1 MRTARRSSSAAKRIS
16 GTPSYRKGFEM
27 QTLNSE
33 ALRDYLK
40 WREFVFSVI
49 GVQVEDVPYEPD
61 HVYGVIMD
69 VGLSSEFVITV
80 TAFATGESSLR
91 TTVGGGA
98 IGLGGDPFIADHAK
112 QIVTLAGSLLGTTRL
127 MNNHNLPQGK
137 QVYFYFL
144 TPSRLRL
151 SESTVGETYSPAH
164 PFHEMF
170 SRFTAI
176 KARSEELLKDSR
188 P

>member
-1 MRTARRSSSAAKRIS
+1 
-16 GTPSYRKGFEM
+16 M

-40 WREFVFSVI
+40 WREFVFSVT
-49 GVQVEDVPYEPD
+49 GAQVEDAPEQPD

-69 VGLSSEFVITV
+69 IGLSNEFVITV

-112 QIVTLAGSLLGTTRL
+112 QIVTMAQSLLKTTKL
-127 MNNHNLPQGK
+127 INNHNLPQGK
-137 QVYFYFL
+137 QAYFYFL
-144 TPSRLRL
+144 TPAGLRL
-151 SESTVGETYSPAH
+151 SESTMEEIYSRAH
-164 PFHEMF
+164 PFHEIF

-176 KARSEELLKDSR
+176 KARSEELLKGSR
-188 P
+188 T